1 MVGSPYWMAPECLSG
16 KHYCEQADVFSF
28 GITLAEIIARIP
40 ADPDV
45 MPRTRVSLGGG
56 RGEGRGGG
64 GGRGE
69 GRRGGGRGGGEGGG
83 EEERGG
89 ATCLCVVNSCMLTY
103 DTHTMYIHISHF
115 AFLNGFW

>member
-56 RGEGRGGG
+56 
-64 GGRGE
+64 GRGE
-69 GRRGGGRGGGEGGG
+69 GRRGEG
-83 EEERGG
+83 
-89 ATCLCVVNSCMLTY
+89 LPVYV
-103 DTHTMYIHISHF
+103 
-115 AFLNGFW
+115 